1 MIDHLANNFLKSK
14 FEYII
19 SYLPKNC
26 SANMLTITGFLIGI
40 FAVLFISNEN
50 YILGL
55 FLIIF
60 NRFFD
65 GLDGAVARKNG
76 STNFGGYLDIICD
89 FIFYSAVVIGFAIAD
104 LEKNGLTVIFLLF
117 SFVGTGTSFLAFA
130 AIEKKNDIFKC
141 EKGQKG
147 FYYMKGLIEGSET
160 IAFYIMICI
169 FPDYF
174 SILGIIFGFLCWI
187 TVLGRIFSAY
197 TLLDRK

>member
-1 MIDHLANNFLKSK
+1 MLDHRINKIIHPIMNGLANH
-14 FEYII
+14 IPRQI
-19 SYLPKNC
+19 SANVITLVGFVVGLIVVPLLWFKMYLP
-26 SANMLTITGFLIGI
+26 AI
-40 FAVLFISNEN
+40 VV
-50 YILGL
+50 ILV
-55 FLIIF
+55 

-76 STNFGGYLDIICD
+76 RTNFGGYLDIICD